1 MDNGMEEE
9 QHALSEET
17 RLNMTMMA
25 FWWDRRSE
33 CRFPTQEG
41 FDPTMLAEVWPSCF
55 MLVPRSPPQQSVFQ
69 YIGETI
75 GESLGVTDGAIT
87 VDEVTKD
94 SLLDHA
100 TRNFGEVLELKI
112 PIFTSGEYTDPQG
125 HTVVFR
131 SVLLPLS
138 SDQSNVDFLIGGARC
153 KFKNA
158 V

>member
-1 MDNGMEEE
+1 MHM
-9 QHALSEET
+9 L
-17 RLNMTMMA
+17 LMA
-25 FWWDRRSE
+25 FWWEQRGER
-33 CRFPTQEG
+33 RFPTLES
-41 FDPTMLAEVWPSCF
+41 FDPAMLAEMWPSCF

-87 VDEVTKD
+87 VGEVTKD

-100 TRNFGEVLELKI
+100 TRNIGEVLEQKI
-112 PIFTSGEYTDPQG
+112 PVFTSGEYTDPQG
-125 HTVVFR
+125 HTAMFR

-138 SDQSNVDFLIGGARC
+138 SDQSNIDCHIGGARC

>member
-1 MDNGMEEE
+1 MDNGMEVE
-9 QHALSEET
+9 QHTLSEET

-25 FWWDRRSE
+25 FWWDGRGER
-33 CRFPTQEG
+33 RFPTQEG

-55 MLVPRSPPQQSVFQ
+55 MLVPCRPLQQSVFQ

-75 GESLGVTDGAIT
+75 GEFLGVTDKAIT

-100 TRNFGEVLELKI
+100 TRNIGEVLEQKI
-112 PIFTSGEYTDPQG
+112 PVFTSGEYTDPQG
-125 HTVVFR
+125 HTAVFR

-138 SDQSNVDFLIGGARC
+138 SDQSNIDCLIGGARC